1 MFIQNLNEI
10 QQHALLSLS
19 NQIVSVDGNI
29 DEREIAMLN
38 TLRSRCNSTL
48 NNDIHVKPE
57 QLRGMF
63 ETKIQKTSFM
73 LELIGMAFA
82 DHDYG
87 SEEKLFLSEIA
98 NILDISEVQLEDF
111 ENWVQRQFIL
121 VQEANRFME
130 E

>member
-1 MFIQNLNEI
+1 MFIQNLNEM
-10 QQHALLSLS
+10 QQQALLSLS
-19 NQIVSVDGNI
+19 NQIISVDGNI

-48 NNDIHVKPE
+48 SIDVHVKPE
-57 QLRGMF
+57 QLRDIF

-82 DHDYG
+82 DNDYG
-87 SEEKLFLSEIA
+87 NEEKLFLSEIA
-98 NILDISEVQLEDF
+98 NVLDISEVQLEDL